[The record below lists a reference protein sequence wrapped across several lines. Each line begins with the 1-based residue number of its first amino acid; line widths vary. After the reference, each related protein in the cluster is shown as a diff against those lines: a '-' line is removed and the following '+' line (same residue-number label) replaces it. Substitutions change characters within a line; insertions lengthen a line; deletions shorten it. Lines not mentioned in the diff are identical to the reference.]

1 MAALYRNNPFRV
13 LGLAPNADAQAVR
26 TAYRQRV
33 KECHPDHFTDPLQQQ
48 KAQEELVEL
57 NLAYEE
63 ALKTASRRKVG
74 FNQISQEEAK
84 HFAQR
89 LIEQGNLESAL
100 RQLNRADSRDHG
112 WHYLH
117 GVILMG
123 LRKYEEAH
131 DSFRAAVK
139 AEPDNREYRAKAL
152 EAALAMKNAHR
163 LDVKV
168 QNWFKDT
175 FGKRR

>member
-1 MAALYRNNPFRV
+1 MYRANPFRV

-26 TAYRQRV
+26 SAYRQRV
-33 KECHPDHFTDPLQQQ
+33 KQCHPDHFTDPEEQK
-48 KAQEELVEL
+48 KAQDELVEL

-63 ALKTASRRKVG
+63 ALKTASRQKVG

-84 HFAQR
+84 HFARR
-89 LIEQGNLESAL
+89 LMEQGNLESAL
-100 RQLNRADSRDHG
+100 RQLNRADSKDGG

-117 GVILMG
+117 GMILMG
-123 LRKYEEAH
+123 LRRYEQAH
-131 DSFRAAVK
+131 DSFREPVK
-139 AEPDNREYRAKAL
+139 FEPDNREYRSKAL
-152 EAALAMKNAHR
+152 DAAVAMKNSHR

-175 FGKRR
+175 FGKK

>member
-1 MAALYRNNPFRV
+1 MAALYRSNPFYV
-13 LGLAPNADAQAVR
+13 LGLAPNADEQAVR
-26 TAYRQRV
+26 SAYRQRV
-33 KECHPDHFTDPLQQQ
+33 KECHPDHFTDPEQQK

-63 ALKTASRRKVG
+63 ALKTASRHKVG
-74 FNQISQEEAK
+74 FNCISQEEAK

-112 WHYLH
+112 WFYLH

-123 LRKYEEAH
+123 LRRYEDAH
-131 DSFRAAVK
+131 TSFREAVK
-139 AEPDNREYRAKAL
+139 GEPDNREYRAKAL
-152 EAALAMKNAHR
+152 EAAVAMKNSHR

-175 FGKRR
+175 FKRK

>member
-1 MAALYRNNPFRV
+1 MAALYRDNPFRV
-13 LGLAPNADAQAVR
+13 LGLAANADEQAVR

-33 KECHPDHFTDPLQQQ
+33 KECHPDHFSDPEQQQ
-48 KAQEELVEL
+48 KAQEKLVEL

-63 ALKTASRRKVG
+63 ALKTACRHKVG
-74 FNQISQEEAK
+74 FNRISQEEAK

-100 RQLNRADSRDHG
+100 RQLNRADSKDHG

-117 GVILMG
+117 GVILLGM
-123 LRKYEEAH
+123 RRYEEAH
-131 DSFRAAVK
+131 DSFREAVK
-139 AEPDNREYRAKAL
+139 AEPENREYRSKAL
-152 EAALAMKNAHR
+152 EAAVAMKNSHR

-168 QNWFKDT
+168 SNWLKDT
-175 FGKRR
+175 FGKK

>member
-1 MAALYRNNPFRV
+1 MAALYRANPFYV
-13 LGLAPNADAQAVR
+13 LGLAPNADEQAVR
-26 TAYRQRV
+26 SAYRQRV
-33 KECHPDHFTDPLQQQ
+33 KECHPDHFTDPEQQK

-63 ALKTASRRKVG
+63 ALKTASRHKVG
-74 FNQISQEEAK
+74 FNCISQEEAK

-100 RQLNRADSRDHG
+100 RQLNRASSRDHG
-112 WHYLH
+112 WFYLH

-123 LRKYEEAH
+123 LRRYEDAH
-131 DSFRAAVK
+131 TSFRQAVK

-152 EAALAMKNAHR
+152 EAAVAMKNSHR

-168 QNWFKDT
+168 QNWLKDT
-175 FGKRR
+175 FKKR

>member
-1 MAALYRNNPFRV
+1 M
-13 LGLAPNADAQAVR
+13 LGLAANADEQAVR

-33 KECHPDHFTDPLQQQ
+33 KECHPDHFSDPEQQQ
-48 KAQEELVEL
+48 KAQEKLVEL

-63 ALKTASRRKVG
+63 ALKTACRQKVG
-74 FNQISQEEAK
+74 FNRISQEEAK

-100 RQLNRADSRDHG
+100 RQLNRADSKDHG

-117 GVILMG
+117 GVILLGM
-123 LRKYEEAH
+123 RRYEEAH
-131 DSFRAAVK
+131 DSFREAVK
-139 AEPDNREYRAKAL
+139 AEPENREYRSKAL
-152 EAALAMKNAHR
+152 EAAVAMKNSHR

-168 QNWFKDT
+168 SNWLKDT
-175 FGKRR
+175 FGKK